1 MNAEISFLFI
11 TRDLAFDFAFRD
23 NDLGRQGNWHELLNN
38 REVLTAAISK
48 RLRFFAINR
57 NSLFFQNSTD
67 QLRNVRSDEGL
78 SVRNVRFRN
87 STEANLHYQLI

>member
-38 REVLTAAISK
+38 REVLTAANSK
-48 RLRFFAINR
+48 RLSFLP
-57 NSLFFQNSTD
+57 STGTLFFFKTARTN
-67 QLRNVRSDEGL
+67 
-78 SVRNVRFRN
+78 
-87 STEANLHYQLI
+87 